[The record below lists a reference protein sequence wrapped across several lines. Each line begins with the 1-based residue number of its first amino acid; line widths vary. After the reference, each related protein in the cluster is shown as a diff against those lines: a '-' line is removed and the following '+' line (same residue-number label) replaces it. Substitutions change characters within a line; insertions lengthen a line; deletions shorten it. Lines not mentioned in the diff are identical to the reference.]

1 MIQDGDVTEAVS
13 VLREVTRTSPND
25 AEAHLL
31 LGVALSLIPRRQ
43 DSIQALLRDDP
54 DDADMSRALAIVL
67 DQKPQPEEETP

>member
-31 LGVALSLIPRRQ
+31 LGVAVSLIPRRQ